1 MTSPSQHKAV
11 WNGLCIRVPQLV
23 APPLMSRMTGSSM
36 VVAQAYAM
44 AVSMPRTRAAD
55 HFALTAS
62 MRQTP
67 APTSAVASRSAR
79 QRRRENF
86 LFRSSNKAL
95 YGGDGFEDQRDFT
108 NRRDDGPRWC
118 CIHSRRSVMDNSPGE
133 EVSAGQSKA
142 DTTEVGQNYI
152 CGLPKDKE
160 GFGPLN
166 SGSSLYFHRGCFYW
180 EAVPILE

>member
-1 MTSPSQHKAV
+1 MDD
-11 WNGLCIRVPQLV
+11 
-23 APPLMSRMTGSSM
+23 SS
-36 VVAQAYAM
+36 
-44 AVSMPRTRAAD
+44 
-55 HFALTAS
+55 
-62 MRQTP
+62 
-67 APTSAVASRSAR
+67 
-79 QRRRENF
+79 
-86 LFRSSNKAL
+86 
-95 YGGDGFEDQRDFT
+95 
-108 NRRDDGPRWC
+108 
-118 CIHSRRSVMDNSPGE
+118 GE